1 MNNTL
6 TTKEF
11 HDLIA
16 RKICVT
22 NKLQKGSEELIAS
35 VSASVRLYFNDL
47 VTFSNPK
54 AFKAEENL
62 EIAHEQIKDL
72 KRELDD
78 TKQELQNAFQMLDF
92 FSQEVNA
99 CYGISEKIENRFN
112 ETKSLFTAC
121 IARQRRL
128 QPLLNTIKANHYPV
142 ER

>member
-35 VSASVRLYFNDL
+35 VSVNVRLDSNDL
-47 VTFSNPK
+47 VTFSNAK

-72 KRELDD
+72 KRELD
-78 TKQELQNAFQMLDF
+78 N
-92 FSQEVNA
+92 
-99 CYGISEKIENRFN
+99 
-112 ETKSLFTAC
+112 
-121 IARQRRL
+121 
-128 QPLLNTIKANHYPV
+128 IK
-142 ER
+142 